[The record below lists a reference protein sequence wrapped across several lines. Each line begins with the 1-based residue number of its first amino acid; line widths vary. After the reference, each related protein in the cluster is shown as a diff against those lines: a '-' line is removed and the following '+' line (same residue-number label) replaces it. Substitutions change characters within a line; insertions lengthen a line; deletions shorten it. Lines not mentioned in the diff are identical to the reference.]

1 MLSSSHIKISISLHQ
16 TVVILTFT
24 LVTLV
29 AHFHHSHSHDPPHS
43 HRLHSHF
50 RDPFLV
56 GGVVVVVAAY
66 HHCSR
71 AHRCHGIWTSTLST
85 SVTGSDEE
93 ASQSSSSSFST
104 FLFNFSYGNPRIEE
118 TRDLMHLFSDDNPL
132 TLPASYSP
140 STTSQPNF
148 STINCAFS

>member
-71 AHRCHGIWTSTLST
+71 AHRCH
-85 SVTGSDEE
+85 
-93 ASQSSSSSFST
+93 
-104 FLFNFSYGNPRIEE
+104 PRIEE